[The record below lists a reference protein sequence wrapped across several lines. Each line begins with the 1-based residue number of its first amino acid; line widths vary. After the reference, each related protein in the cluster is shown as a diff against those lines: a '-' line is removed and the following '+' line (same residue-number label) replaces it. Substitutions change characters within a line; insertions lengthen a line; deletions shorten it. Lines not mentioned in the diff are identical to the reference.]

1 MHAYLLAVH
10 RRLEHEDL
18 EHLKGKVLV
27 FLPAE
32 FIKRYNAKNELY
44 AGGYIVIIIISQYS
58 D

>member
-1 MHAYLLAVH
+1 MHAFLLAVH

-32 FIKRYNAKNELY
+32 FIKRYNMPKINCMLED
-44 AGGYIVIIIISQYS
+44 IS
-58 D
+58 

>member
-1 MHAYLLAVH
+1 M
-10 RRLEHEDL
+10 EHEDL